1 MNSTEKVINGKK
13 YGLISFIPLLIFLA
27 LYLGGGIIYS
37 FMGVDAPFSQIPR
50 HGALSQFNLA

>member
-37 FMGVDAPFSQIPR
+37 FM
-50 HGALSQFNLA
+50 